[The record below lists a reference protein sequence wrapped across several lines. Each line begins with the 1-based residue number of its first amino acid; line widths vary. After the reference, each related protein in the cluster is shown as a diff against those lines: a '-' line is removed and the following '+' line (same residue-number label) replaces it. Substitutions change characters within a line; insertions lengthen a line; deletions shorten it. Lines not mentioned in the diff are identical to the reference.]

1 MFMIPYF
8 LIVIIIQLFVMLYF
22 SINLK
27 QKIKIP
33 SKNKKIKQE
42 TFNGFYVDNNND
54 FYVDH

>member
-1 MFMIPYF
+1 MIPYF

-33 SKNKKIKQE
+33 SKNKKVKQE